1 MNKSQSAGYIILA
14 IVVIIFT
21 ASVFIGGPVTE
32 TSELSYSNFL
42 EKLSNNEFSRIE
54 KADDFL
60 IAIPKEQPKQ
70 KETKK
75 ETTAVMPTALMPI
88 EKQAPIVQYK
98 VLTPADPD
106 LMKKLEASDAEIAVK
121 KPSES
126 SQIMSIIGSLLLPL
140 LFIILLVVTAKSI
153 QAGGSQAMYFGK
165 SKAKLMLDSKVK
177 TTFKDVAGIDE
188 EKKNLK
194 KLLIF

>member
-70 KETKK
+70 KEC
-75 ETTAVMPTALMPI
+75 L
-88 EKQAPIVQYK
+88 
-98 VLTPADPD
+98 
-106 LMKKLEASDAEIAVK
+106 
-121 KPSES
+121 
-126 SQIMSIIGSLLLPL
+126 
-140 LFIILLVVTAKSI
+140 
-153 QAGGSQAMYFGK
+153 
-165 SKAKLMLDSKVK
+165 
-177 TTFKDVAGIDE
+177 
-188 EKKNLK
+188 
-194 KLLIF
+194 